1 MPFQNLKNDVYKL
14 PQSKDISVCLA
25 NDRNVFATT
34 KPRGSTMKV
43 IESYL

>member
-1 MPFQNLKNDVYKL
+1 MPFSLKNDVYML
-14 PQSKDISVCLA
+14 PQSEDISICLA
-25 NDRNVFATT
+25 NYRNVFATT